1 MITLCLAQVSPGT
14 RFLWP
19 GRRQP
24 WHSRQNGARV
34 RRGRKESP
42 ADPTDT
48 PCRSPKGRSLLARLA
63 PRQPAKPFSLPGQT
77 RRPRRSKSRV
87 SGPTHSPPTDP
98 GRLPGSQQPP
108 RRRRP
113 HGACWES
120 RCPALRDSL
129 PFGIPPG
136 TPGGSLPAPHSQL
149 QGPQER
155 RPSPGAAHRV
165 SRKESRSAPPEHV
178 LRRTT
183 WPRKRTSSA
192 WRAGPARGL
201 RAAGARTSARRAP
214 SRGEEPRLAV
224 RVAAAAGV
232 GLSQF
237 VTPGAADPTGG
248 PRDPRPGSRRGA
260 SGVVSLA
267 PVPELRGAGAA
278 TVPRPRQRTAA
289 AGAPPLCAVSYG
301 VRLRGH
307 GEARADPGPRPSF
320 RPQIQR

>member
-136 TPGGSLPAPHSQL
+136 TPGSSLPAPHSQL

-165 SRKESRSAPPEHV
+165 SRKESRSAPPRNTFYGERLGHASALAPRGGRGQHEGSGPRGRARRHAEPRHV
-178 LRRTT
+178 GRSRGSQCA
-183 WPRKRTSSA
+183 WPR
-192 WRAGPARGL
+192 
-201 RAAGARTSARRAP
+201 
-214 SRGEEPRLAV
+214 RLAW
-224 RVAAAAGV
+224 G
-232 GLSQF
+232 
-237 VTPGAADPTGG
+237 
-248 PRDPRPGSRRGA
+248 
-260 SGVVSLA
+260 
-267 PVPELRGAGAA
+267 
-278 TVPRPRQRTAA
+278 
-289 AGAPPLCAVSYG
+289 
-301 VRLRGH
+301 
-307 GEARADPGPRPSF
+307 
-320 RPQIQR
+320 